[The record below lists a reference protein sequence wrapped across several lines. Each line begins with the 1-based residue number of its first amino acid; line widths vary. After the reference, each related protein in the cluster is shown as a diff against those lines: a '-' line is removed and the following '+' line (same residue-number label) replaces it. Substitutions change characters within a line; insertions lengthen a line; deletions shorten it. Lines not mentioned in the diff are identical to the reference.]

1 MAGRA
6 VGPHR
11 RATNPSR
18 PNPSTA
24 YFCRMATSR
33 ITIDVTTDENHVPVA
48 MEWTAE
54 DGGVNGQSASAMALS
69 MWNPKDYAAMR
80 MDLWTKDM
88 SVEEMRSFVVQTMM
102 TLADTYERATSDKDH
117 AKAIRGFTEEL
128 AKRIGVLEG

>member
-1 MAGRA
+1 
-6 VGPHR
+6 
-11 RATNPSR
+11 
-18 PNPSTA
+18 
-24 YFCRMATSR
+24 MATSR

-54 DGGVNGQSASAMALS
+54 DGGIQNQNASAMALS
-69 MWNPKDYAAMR
+69 MWNPKEFAAMR

-117 AKAIRGFTEEL
+117 AQAIRGFTEEL

>member
-1 MAGRA
+1 
-6 VGPHR
+6 
-11 RATNPSR
+11 
-18 PNPSTA
+18 
-24 YFCRMATSR
+24 MATSR

-48 MEWTAE
+48 MEWTAD
-54 DGGVNGQSASAMALS
+54 DGGIQNQPASAMALS
-69 MWNPKDYAAMR
+69 MWNAKEFAAMR
-80 MDLWTKDM
+80 MDLWTKEM

>member
-1 MAGRA
+1 M
-6 VGPHR
+6 
-11 RATNPSR
+11 S
-18 PNPSTA
+18 
-24 YFCRMATSR
+24 TSR

-54 DGGVNGQSASAMALS
+54 DGGIQNQNASAMALS
-69 MWNPKDYAAMR
+69 MWNPEEFAAMR

-117 AKAIRGFTEEL
+117 AQAIRGFTEEL

>member
-1 MAGRA
+1 M
-6 VGPHR
+6 
-11 RATNPSR
+11 S
-18 PNPSTA
+18 
-24 YFCRMATSR
+24 TSR

-54 DGGVNGQSASAMALS
+54 DGGIQNQNASAMALS
-69 MWNPKDYAAMR
+69 MWNPKEFAAMR

-117 AKAIRGFTEEL
+117 AQAIRSFTEEL

>member
-1 MAGRA
+1 M
-6 VGPHR
+6 
-11 RATNPSR
+11 S
-18 PNPSTA
+18 
-24 YFCRMATSR
+24 TSR
-33 ITIDVTTDENHVPVA
+33 ITIDVTTDENHVPGA

-54 DGGVNGQSASAMALS
+54 DGGIQNQNASAMALS
-69 MWNPKDYAAMR
+69 MWNPKEFAAMR

-117 AKAIRGFTEEL
+117 AQAIRGFTEEL

>member
-1 MAGRA
+1 M
-6 VGPHR
+6 
-11 RATNPSR
+11 S
-18 PNPSTA
+18 
-24 YFCRMATSR
+24 TSR

-54 DGGVNGQSASAMALS
+54 DGGIQNQNASAMALS
-69 MWNPKDYAAMR
+69 MWNPKEFAAMR

-117 AKAIRGFTEEL
+117 AQAIRGFTEEL

>member
-1 MAGRA
+1 
-6 VGPHR
+6 
-11 RATNPSR
+11 
-18 PNPSTA
+18 
-24 YFCRMATSR
+24 MATSR